1 MKNKNYSAVAS
12 FKKRVAEQKAHFNFK
27 QLAVYG
33 FLLAVAHVAFTIIFS
48 DTLMVGACDVTLASF
63 LGSIPASS
71 AGSFTTTYV
80 PQFIG
85 FTAATVP
92 TNFQIEVNGEPM
104 IMSLDGAGLGAMTHI
119 RQEARVA
126 NTYVFQL
133 ADGLMNS
140 KNTIFTITN
149 AVASTLNIYGWS
161 PIKQGNN
168 YFEYT
173 RLSVLAGATT
183 EISDFAY
190 LGFPSAAA
198 TDRFQVA
205 YNDGSV
211 DSLIRDELNYNLGY
225 YQGDL
230 TSKYNI
236 DNINPAR
243 ITRVFFTPV
252 GAQTAYKMS
261 YRPA

>member
-1 MKNKNYSAVAS
+1 MKKNYSAVAS
-12 FKKRVAEQKAHFNFK
+12 FKKRVADQKAVFNFR
-27 QLAVYG
+27 QLAVYA
-33 FLLAVAHVAFTIIFS
+33 FVIALVQVAFTAIMGDPLLAGGGSF
-48 DTLMVGACDVTLASF
+48 MVASF

-71 AGSFTTTYV
+71 SGSFTVTYV

-104 IMSLDGAGLGAMTHI
+104 VMSLDGAGLNSMTHI

-133 ADGLMNS
+133 ADGLLNG
-140 KNTIFTITN
+140 KNTIFSITN

-161 PIKQGNN
+161 PIKQGFN

-173 RLSVLAGATT
+173 RLSVLAGATS

-211 DSLIRDELNYNLGY
+211 DSLIRDELSYQLGY
-225 YQGDL
+225 NQGDL
-230 TSKYNI
+230 ASKYNI

-243 ITRVFFTPV
+243 ITRVYFTPV
-252 GAQTAYKMS
+252 AAQTCYKLA
-261 YRPA
+261 YRPS

>member
-1 MKNKNYSAVAS
+1 MKKTYSAVAS
-12 FKKRVAEQKAHFNFK
+12 FQKRVNEHKAHFNFR
-27 QLAVYG
+27 QLTAFAFILG
-33 FLLAVAHVAFTIIFS
+33 LIHVALTFAFGDVLTATGG
-48 DTLMVGACDVTLASF
+48 TLVTASF

-71 AGSFTTTYV
+71 SGSFTVTYV

-85 FTAATVP
+85 FTATTVP

-104 IMSLDGAGLGAMTHI
+104 IMSLDGNGLNSMTHI

-133 ADGLMNS
+133 ADGLLNS

-161 PIKQGNN
+161 PIKTGYN

-173 RLSVLAGATT
+173 RLSVLAGATN
-183 EISDFAY
+183 EVADFAY
-190 LGFPSAAA
+190 LGYPSAGAS
-198 TDRFQVA
+198 DRFQVA

-211 DSLIRDELNYNLGY
+211 DSLIRDELQYQLGY
-225 YQGDL
+225 NQGDL
-230 TSKYNI
+230 ASKYNI

-243 ITRVFFTPV
+243 ITRVYFTPV
-252 GAQTAYKMS
+252 AAQTYYRMA